1 MGKGEVKE
9 ERQPLL
15 NAGSSGELDAEI
27 LIPALAALNKSVT
40 KSQRPE
46 PMEYD
51 K

>member
-1 MGKGEVKE
+1 MEKGGVKE

-15 NAGSSGELDAEI
+15 DAGSDGELDAEI
-27 LIPALAALNKSVT
+27 LTPALAAMNKSVT
-40 KSQRPE
+40 ESQRPE